1 MTDDDIKVYL
11 EIKRPLCCGFNEIK
25 EYLESNIVLCCGP
38 EDTSELDK
46 YLETSNAPECL
57 LELFLDEKKVNDPEY
72 IIKVA
77 KLPTPDVIGHKLNIK
92 IASSKRLVNIYKECD
107 KLIAQ
112 TEAALKQYNES
123 SIPSKII
130 KSVLSWI
137 ALVNTGKNIDSF
149 KTLTSGTYSRKQKK
163 MRYGASKNLCLQGIK
178 LAKTIKYLIMEEL
191 EKRANNEKKKDIVA
205 RRFIKNN
212 PDTTIQESY
221 EIDIENVVNNLNTI
235 LCEQIGGDIY
245 MYEEYDTEYFDTF
258 LESLDPELESKYTD
272 KVDAQLAKN
281 KDKDYIDNVKMPIA
295 FNSIAINLKEKPTD
309 VIEKSITSLTKLV
322 KELEQTSEQNK
333 DFNIIKRNIN
343 KVLANCVVGFDRN
356 KWDSMTAVKAA
367 SYNRKIISIMKKEL
381 ERRKKQGVKESMYE
395 EFDAEYF
402 DTFLESLDPE
412 LESRYSDKVDAQLAK
427 NRDPEYIDKKKLG
440 IITRVAT
447 EAIKKMPDKTIKNN
461 ISNLEKNIIEL
472 EAIAEN
478 NKNDGVFKR
487 ILEFLMQAYG
497 GPVKLWRALT
507 VAQVAAESRRIL
519 KELKDELARRKK
531 EKKEVK
537 ESVEENTIFDT
548 FLEALRAES
557 GLPAIV
563 DPNKSSSVTIQKDNS
578 NTKIDE
584 VQSSYAK
591 LTNDSGI
598 DTPKPTNMEN
608 EVASKQT
615 KLDTVDGLKN
625 PTIPDNTC
633 KVQASA
639 AKLESS
645 DFEGEVDLDLIDLDI
660 F

>member
-1 MTDDDIKVYL
+1 MTDDDIQAYL

-46 YLETSNAPECL
+46 YLGTSNAPECL

-107 KLIAQ
+107 KLIVQ
-112 TEAALKQYNES
+112 SEAALEQYNES

-130 KSVLSWI
+130 KSILSWI

-163 MRYGASKNLCLQGIK
+163 MRYGASRNLCLQGIK

-272 KVDAQLAKN
+272 KVDDQLAKN
-281 KDKDYIDNVKMPIA
+281 KDPEYIDNVKMPIA
-295 FNSIAINLKEKPTD
+295 FNSIAINLKKQPTD
-309 VIEKSITSLTKLV
+309 VIEKSIKSLTTLV

-333 DFNIIKRNIN
+333 NFNIIKRNIN

-356 KWDSMTAVKAA
+356 KWDSMSAAKAA

-381 ERRKKQGVKESMYE
+381 AERKKQGVKESMYE
-395 EFDAEYF
+395 EEFDTEYF
-402 DTFLESLDPE
+402 DTFLESLDYDE
-412 LESRYSDKVDAQLAK
+412 LIFEESFYSKKVDKRLNK
-427 NRDPEYIDKKKLG
+427 NQSDSFIKK
-440 IITRVAT
+440 TRLKTMLQPIVIGVKRLSDD
-447 EAIKKMPDKTIKNN
+447 AIKEQIKTCEKQ
-461 ISNLEKNIIEL
+461 ISLLEK
-472 EAIAEN
+472 EANN
-478 NKNDGVFKR
+478 NKNENLKGRVLKKMLKTISGDSVPVAS
-487 ILEFLMQAYG
+487 LDALSQAEMATQYR
-497 GPVKLWRALT
+497 KIS
-507 VAQVAAESRRIL
+507 QIL
-519 KELKDELARRKK
+519 K
-531 EKKEVK
+531 
-537 ESVEENTIFDT
+537 
-548 FLEALRAES
+548 
-557 GLPAIV
+557 
-563 DPNKSSSVTIQKDNS
+563 
-578 NTKIDE
+578 
-584 VQSSYAK
+584 
-591 LTNDSGI
+591 
-598 DTPKPTNMEN
+598 
-608 EVASKQT
+608 
-615 KLDTVDGLKN
+615 
-625 PTIPDNTC
+625 
-633 KVQASA
+633 
-639 AKLESS
+639 
-645 DFEGEVDLDLIDLDI
+645 
-660 F
+660 